1 MYNKNVLNTGQ
12 IHLFNSYVTIICVA
26 KDLLNQDFI
35 VAINSC
41 NLVTFLWSLRTNW
54 YMVNTIWE
62 TLTIYLSLY
71 ILSSDSHESISF
83 YLQNY
88 KKHWL
93 NKVSIGYRVHNRGC
107 FTFFNVHGNI
117 TNYRGYRRVLLWN
130 FENLLD
136 LNHVRCIYEKSFN
149 IYIKPALFTI
159 TTLYKAL

>member
-1 MYNKNVLNTGQ
+1 MCRNQQQYFFPK
-12 IHLFNSYVTIICVA
+12 H
-26 KDLLNQDFI
+26 LLNQSFI
-35 VAINSC
+35 VPINSC

-107 FTFFNVHGNI
+107 FTFYNVHGNI
-117 TNYRGYRRVLLWN
+117 TNYRGYLRVLLWN
-130 FENLLD
+130 FEIISQS
-136 LNHVRCIYEKSFN
+136 RSKSC
-149 IYIKPALFTI
+149 
-159 TTLYKAL
+159 TLHLRKVI